1 MEKEGDGELLVF
13 IRQLVTSL
21 LVEDRS
27 QKRSISERV

>member
-13 IRQLVTSL
+13 IRQLGTSL